1 MKFELCEYRPIR
13 QFGYGWEA
21 TGEEFDTEEETNT
34 AKQAKANPKDFLV
47 REKKELPKSL
57 APGFIF
63 NKRREYFN
71 STDPNE
77 FRKIM

>member
-21 TGEEFDTEEETNT
+21 TGEEFDTEAEANT

-47 REKKELPKSL
+47 
-57 APGFIF
+57 
-63 NKRREYFN
+63 
-71 STDPNE
+71 
-77 FRKIM
+77 